1 METTIKIIDASLYIL
16 IYGFSYLFILTFI
29 LEIQAAFISHLSG
42 YTQCQEPTVELK
54 VELENQ
60 SEYQLNLQP
69 ESNLQPVNITL
80 KSKTAQLRNLCEK
93 ENIDWYYTSFNPK
106 TKRKR
111 HLTVAEME
119 IALQKTKPIAV

>member
-1 METTIKIIDASLYIL
+1 METTFKIIDASLYIL
-16 IYGFSYLFILTFI
+16 IYGFSCLFIMAFL
-29 LEIQAAFISHLSG
+29 LEIQAAFISHLSS

-60 SEYQLNLQP
+60 SEYRSNLLP
-69 ESNLQPVNITL
+69 ESNLQPVNITP
-80 KSKTAQLRNLCEK
+80 KSKTAQLRSLCEK

-111 HLTVAEME
+111 HMTVAEME
-119 IALQKTKPIAV
+119 TALHKTKPIAV